1 MLGSRVR
8 APAGSQE
15 WRTKVRLFCFFVEK
29 QSFAGRFAW
38 PEKRNRVRKSDIK
51 YTFCSRLGTFCLVG
65 CVFTRPI
72 ASCFPLIP
80 SRRRALFYEGSC
92 GRGALTDT
100 ARWRAKISGGSMRR
114 ECKLPVEHSLAPQDV
129 NMEGVRISGSSDII
143 LCNLLQTV
151 EKDATFG
158 FIRTSIYSEFQDSR
172 LLNCNCILI

>member
-1 MLGSRVR
+1 MRGAV
-8 APAGSQE
+8 
-15 WRTKVRLFCFFVEK
+15 
-29 QSFAGRFAW
+29 
-38 PEKRNRVRKSDIK
+38 
-51 YTFCSRLGTFCLVG
+51 
-65 CVFTRPI
+65 
-72 ASCFPLIP
+72 
-80 SRRRALFYEGSC
+80 

-100 ARWRAKISGGSMRR
+100 ARWRANISGGSMRR

>member
-1 MLGSRVR
+1 MTYKS
-8 APAGSQE
+8 
-15 WRTKVRLFCFFVEK
+15 TKVWFED
-29 QSFAGRFAW
+29 GRIILLTC
-38 PEKRNRVRKSDIK
+38 D
-51 YTFCSRLGTFCLVG
+51 G
-65 CVFTRPI
+65 CV
-72 ASCFPLIP
+72 
-80 SRRRALFYEGSC
+80 GSLPVQGAV
-92 GRGALTDT
+92 GRGSLTDT

-143 LCNLLQTV
+143 LCNLLQMV